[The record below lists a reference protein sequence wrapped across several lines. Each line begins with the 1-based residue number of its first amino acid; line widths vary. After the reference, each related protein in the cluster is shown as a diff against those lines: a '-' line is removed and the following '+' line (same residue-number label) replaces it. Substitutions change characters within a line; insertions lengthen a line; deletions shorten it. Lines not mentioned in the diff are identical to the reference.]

1 MGQREVEEAEVVNL
15 AGEVGEAVESVVH
28 LREV

>member
-1 MGQREVEEAEVVNL
+1 MHQKGAEGVEVVNL
-15 AGEVGEAVESVVH
+15 AGAEAEVVEWVVH